1 MERKGGRKGRKEG
14 RNRSTRFSLLP
25 REKGEKEGEEKVSRG
40 KSKILAGDS
49 TIATRRERRR
59 SGVGG
64 DPARNGNS
72 GSTRLDST
80 RLGRKEG
87 ERAE

>member
-1 MERKGGRKGRKEG
+1 MEKGGKEGRKESFNPIFSSSSRKGG
-14 RNRSTRFSLLP
+14 
-25 REKGEKEGEEKVSRG
+25 GEEGEEKVSRG

-59 SGVGG
+59 SGVRG
-64 DPARNGNS
+64 DPPRNGNS